1 MPLLAD
7 YAITPDVFDV
17 ESYSDEEVGRVY
29 LRDIGN
35 VINVQGLVRDLR
47 SGEWRQ
53 LFAKDTRSWHR
64 TGKELLRKLVQQ
76 GRLVGVKPALRAA
89 PVNDADWCTEALAAH
104 QIRPLL
110 GGIIVTDPVKESFQ
124 SEERVE
130 RIDLLD
136 CVPWWDYGNPSVRLL
151 RNVSA
156 YMQELEPILS
166 FANSLQF
173 IDPHLNPSRHDY
185 GGIRDLLVCAGT
197 RKPAP
202 LIEIHRVCYEG
213 SGPNR
218 GIVKKHELEW
228 DFRSNLAAPLHSV
241 GLKVDVFVWDD
252 FHDRYLISNLVGI
265 SLPNGF
271 NTSRKPND
279 VTTWTRLGRDDSDD
293 VQREFDPHNGS
304 HKIRWQFSI
313 P

>member
-7 YAITPDVFDV
+7 FSITPDVFDS
-17 ESYSDEEVGRVY
+17 ESYSNEELGRVY
-29 LRDIGN
+29 LRDMGN
-35 VINVQGLVRDLR
+35 VICGQGLVRDHR
-47 SGEWRQ
+47 CGEWRQ
-53 LFAKDTRSWHR
+53 LFAKESRSWHR
-64 TGKELLRKLVQQ
+64 AGKELLRKVDQQ
-76 GRLVGVKPALRAA
+76 GRLPGFKPALRAA
-89 PVNDADWCTEALAAH
+89 PGTDADWCTEALAAH

-110 GGIIVTDPVKESFQ
+110 GGVIVTETVKGSFQ
-124 SEERVE
+124 STERVE
-130 RIDLLD
+130 RIDRLD
-136 CVPWWDYGNPSVRLL
+136 CATWWGDDNSSVRLL
-151 RNVSA
+151 RNDSD
-156 YMQELEPILS
+156 YIQELQTILS

-173 IDPHLNPSRHDY
+173 IDPHLNPARQDY
-185 GGIRDLLVCAGT
+185 RGIRNLLVCAGS

-218 GIVKKHELEW
+218 EILKKHDLEMA
-228 DFRSNLAAPLHSV
+228 FRSNLASALHSA
-241 GLKVDVFVWDD
+241 GLKVEVFVWDD

-271 NTSRKPND
+271 NTSKKPND

-293 VQREFDPHNGS
+293 VQREFDPPNGR